1 MVVRG
6 KLGSTKKAPKAT
18 TTVTTPSIINS
29 HFHARMP
36 LAPSMLPVIPADI
49 RPEKA
54 PEMRAPLYRTDVLKP
69 SSFRVYQQD
78 R

>member
-18 TTVTTPSIINS
+18 KTVTTPSMMKS
-29 HFHARMP
+29 HFQARNP
-36 LAPSMLPVIPADI
+36 PAPSIFPVMPADI

-69 SSFRVYQQD
+69 SSLRVYQHD